1 MLAIEPSEDA
11 PDSWP
16 SSSSFEL
23 AFASFSSS
31 FHYCFNRAIMANL
44 LRPSKADF
52 FFFVLAKGLVGLVM
66 DVVVGVVVVG

>member
-1 MLAIEPSEDA
+1 MLATEPSEDA

-31 FHYCFNRAIMANL
+31 FHYCFNKAIREDL
-44 LRPSKADF
+44 LRLSKADF
-52 FFFVLAKGLVGLVM
+52 FFLAEDLASLLV
-66 DVVVGVVVVG
+66 DVVASVVAVG

>member
-1 MLAIEPSEDA
+1 MLATEPSKDA

-44 LRPSKADF
+44 LRSSKADF
-52 FFFVLAKGLVGLVM
+52 FFLAEDLASLLV
-66 DVVVGVVVVG
+66 DVVASVVAVG